1 MKGGLFL
8 RYLNLIIF
16 SLLFVSICSFLVFN
30 RLYPLY
36 TAQEVIITYGI
47 HPFDICSSNPDLWQF
62 LKISYIFIFIFSQFI
77 ISYFIYS
84 RILLII
90 KFFRKKIDLSKN
102 KIDYDSKNLLYDKS
116 KTSSKNSLNS
126 KISFLT
132 QNSSLNLLIGEDIET
147 NKKIYLPESGLYQ
160 NFLITGTIGSG
171 KTSSCMYPFTK
182 QLLEF
187 NSNNP
192 SKKIGMLILD
202 VKGNYYNQVKKYAK
216 QFGLES
222 DLIIIELL
230 SSVCYNPLHKPN
242 LKPQVLANRL
252 KTILLLFS
260 ENNTESYWLDKAE
273 QVLTEAIKLCRL
285 YNKGYVTF
293 EEIHKLITIPT
304 YYEEKITILKNLF
317 IHSKFSNAQIYEL
330 NNSLN
335 FFQKEFF
342 ALDQRTKGILISEIT
357 RITNTFLSDYDV
369 MNTFS
374 PPKSKLSFLGFEDV
388 LKSGKIVV
396 LNMNISEYSLLSKMI
411 ATYLKLDFQ
420 STVIS
425 NLSNDIIRPCAFI
438 CDEYDKYATKTDGEF
453 FSLSREAKCINIV
466 STQSYSSLKNTLK
479 EDAQVQVILQNLI
492 NKIWF
497 RTDDS
502 FTIEYAQKQLGQ
514 EDKEKISKSI
524 TESAQKTHFSYI
536 TNTLNSENSNISE
549 SYSTYSQ
556 KDYIYETQFFTQE
569 LETFTAL
576 TFLSDGNKIFP
587 PKKFKM
593 LPYFKF

>member
-1 MKGGLFL
+1 M
-8 RYLNLIIF
+8 
-16 SLLFVSICSFLVFN
+16 
-30 RLYPLY
+30 Y
-36 TAQEVIITYGI
+36 TAEEVIITYGI
-47 HPFDICSSNPDLWQF
+47 HPFDICSRNPDLWDF
-62 LKISYIFIFIFSQFI
+62 LKSSYILIFVFSQII

-84 RILLII
+84 RILLIFQ
-90 KFFRKKIDLSKN
+90 FFKKSLK
-102 KIDYDSKNLLYDKS
+102 
-116 KTSSKNSLNS
+116 KNS
-126 KISFLT
+126 KDKDSFLT
-132 QNSSLNLLIGEDIET
+132 PNFNSRINLLIGLESDT
-147 NKKIYLPESGLYQ
+147 NSKIYLPESGLYQ

-192 SKKIGMLILD
+192 KNKIGMLILD

-216 QFGLES
+216 NFGLEK
-222 DLIIIELL
+222 DLIVIELL

-273 QVLTEAIKLCRL
+273 QILSEAIKLCRL
-285 YNKGYVTF
+285 YNNGYVTF
-293 EEIHKLITIPT
+293 DEIHKLITIPT
-304 YYEEKITILKNLF
+304 YYQDKIHILKNLF
-317 IHSKFSNAQIYEL
+317 IHSKFSNSQIYEL
-330 NNSLN
+330 NTCID

-342 ALDQRTKGILISEIT
+342 SLDLRTKSILISEIT

-374 PPKSKLSFLGFEDV
+374 PPLNKLSFLGFEDV
-388 LKSGKIVV
+388 LKNGKIVV
-396 LNMNISEYSLLSKMI
+396 LNMNISEYALLSKMI
-411 ATYLKLDFQ
+411 AAYLKLDFQ
-420 STVIS
+420 SEVIS
-425 NLSNDIIRPCAFI
+425 NLSKGFVRTCVFI
-438 CDEYDKYATKTDGEF
+438 CDEYDKYATRTDGEF

-479 EDAQVQVILQNLI
+479 EDAEVKVILQNLI

-497 RTDDS
+497 RTDDA
-502 FTIEYAQKQLGQ
+502 FTIEEAQKQLGK

-524 TESAQKTHFSYI
+524 SESAQKTHFSYI
-536 TNTLNSENSNISE
+536 TNTLNSENTNISE
-549 SYSTYSQ
+549 SYSTYLQ
-556 KDYIYETQFFTQE
+556 RDYIYENQFFTQE

-576 TFLSDGNKIFP
+576 TFLSDGNKIYP
-587 PKKFKM
+587 PRKLKM
-593 LPYFKF
+593 LPYFKNM